1 MHICFLAVTLLVCVR
16 CSQLLLCCV
25 VFRVLAWHSVMETT
39 MVEPVWRGAFTPWH
53 QTWHRELTQAF
64 QLPSYKPSLLFSPSF
79 AGSQASVSAYIFLPF
94 LYSSPSLPLSLSIA
108 VSPFI
113 SPPVSPL
120 NFVLSFAPQRLPFT
134 VALRDE
140 QNVLWKSKACPEMP
154 SQLDFWVKSGSRSSC
169 QSYFVFLVH

>member
-16 CSQLLLCCV
+16 CSRLLLCCV

-79 AGSQASVSAYIFLPF
+79 AGSQASSVSLHFSPVSLLLSISPTLSVYSCVSFYI
-94 LYSSPSLPLSLSIA
+94 SPSLSSQFR
-108 VSPFI
+108 PFFRPTKTAI
-113 SPPVSPL
+113 HCG
-120 NFVLSFAPQRLPFT
+120 T
-134 VALRDE
+134 
-140 QNVLWKSKACPEMP
+140 
-154 SQLDFWVKSGSRSSC
+154 
-169 QSYFVFLVH
+169 